1 MSRILLDTTYLL
13 PVAGI
18 QIRGVEGDTIR
29 RAKSLGHQLF
39 ISEISL
45 FELAAKGAK
54 LAKDGLANK
63 ERLTQAVQSLVSD
76 ESLGKVGAYED
87 GLLQLAVDLRQNH
100 SDFVDCLILATAVSA
115 CEMLVTE
122 DELLTSNNE
131 LMATVRRIKPEFV
144 VASSRRLLGNRKTSG

>member
-18 QIRGVEGDTIR
+18 QIQGVERDTIR

-131 LMATVRRIKPEFV
+131 LMATVRRIKPELV

>member
-18 QIRGVEGDTIR
+18 QVQGVERDTIK
-29 RAKSLGHQLF
+29 RARSLGHQLF

-76 ESLGKVGAYED
+76 ESLGKVGAYEEE
-87 GLLQLAVDLRQNH
+87 LLPLAVDLRQNH
-100 SDFVDCLILATAVSA
+100 SDFVDCLILASAVSA

-122 DELLTSNNE
+122 DALLADNNE
-131 LMATVRRIKPEFV
+131 LMEAVRKIKPEFV
-144 VASSRRLLGNRKTSG
+144 VASSKRLLGSRRTSG